1 MGAWA
6 QWVKATS
13 LEGYLHIHSPD
24 GVVGHKVP
32 PIDPLCLE
40 GEVIGL
46 RCFGELSLDVEL
58 TCAFLSREIPL
69 VVSTANSDI
78 AREE

>member
-6 QWVKATS
+6 QWVEAS
-13 LEGYLHIHSPD
+13 PLECYFHTYSPN
-24 GVVGHKVP
+24 GVVGHKVSS
-32 PIDPLCLE
+32 INILSLD

-46 RCFGELSLDVEL
+46 GSFGELSLDVEL

-69 VVSTANSDI
+69 VVSTANSYI

>member
-6 QWVKATS
+6 QWVEASS
-13 LEGYLHIHSPD
+13 LESYLHIDPSD
-24 GVVGHKVP
+24 GVVGHKVSS
-32 PIDPLCLE
+32 INILSLD

-46 RCFGELSLDVEL
+46 GSFGELSLDVEL
-58 TCAFLSREIPL
+58 TRAFLSREIPL
-69 VVSTANSDI
+69 VVSTANIYI

>member
-1 MGAWA
+1 ME
-6 QWVKATS
+6 S
-13 LEGYLHIHSPD
+13 YLHIHSPD

-58 TCAFLSREIPL
+58 PRAFLSSEIPL

>member
-1 MGAWA
+1 M
-6 QWVKATS
+6 S
-13 LEGYLHIHSPD
+13 
-24 GVVGHKVP
+24 

-58 TCAFLSREIPL
+58 TRVFLSREIPL